1 MNTTPYINRSSVK
14 KLALHYSASNRAG
27 KFTRV
32 SKDFLERINAKV
44 AGIISEE
51 VHRHPSIG
59 KTLM

>member
-14 KLALHYSASNRAG
+14 KLALHYSEVNRAR

-32 SKDFLERINAKV
+32 SKDFLERINARV
-44 AGIISEE
+44 AAMISDE
-51 VHRHPSIG
+51 VHRHPSVG